1 MGEPFGGITEALET
15 VTSIAERLP
24 NQSDVQS
31 VLRSARQ
38 LERTFAQ
45 RESIEPA
52 VIRLQSSVSRLSET
66 SAPADRSA
74 HGQHA
79 ALVSQLDTA
88 IAERLLPELRRVG
101 FDV

>member
-1 MGEPFGGITEALET
+1 MREPFGGITAALET

-24 NQSDVQS
+24 DQSEVRS

-38 LERTFAQ
+38 LEQTFAQ

-52 VIRLQSSVSRLSET
+52 VSRLQSSVSRLTET
-66 SAPADRSA
+66 TEREDRNT

-79 ALVSQLDTA
+79 ALVNQLDMA